1 VFEHI
6 VHVSQRRAVVSHSC
20 RLEAPDRAMLCP

>member
-1 VFEHI
+1 VIED
-6 VHVSQRRAVVSHSC
+6 VVDVAQWGSVVSHSC